1 MEWLPGQTDLGNEVL
16 LIRAGQDVGLS
27 PAQFTLGEVGV
38 HLVSIKVGIIGFA
51 VGIVEPQDF
60 LFGQDTGVVCLDGG
74 PVQSGLSVQEQD
86 VPILHM
92 PAHLGTGWRM
102 GMGVGGISC
111 TFSIIALVP
120 RVHLSLA
127 WVWLLSQVLLN

>member
-16 LIRAGQDVGLS
+16 LIRAGQNVGLS

-38 HLVSIKVGIIGFA
+38 HLVSIKVGVIGLA

-86 VPILHM
+86 VPILHV
-92 PAHLGTGWRM
+92 PAHLGAEWRM
-102 GMGVGGISC
+102 GMGVGRSAAPLA
-111 TFSIIALVP
+111 SSP
-120 RVHLSLA
+120 RFQGFTSA
-127 WVWLLSQVLLN
+127 WPGCGFCLRFF